1 MRITS
6 IIRTTLAALLLLLC
20 SNFTYAAQADG
31 LVVGENV
38 LATVLNTEIR
48 VVDVMPSEEKRQNM
62 KEQAK
67 DNYAEM
73 LEYVAHVNASN
84 KIFELV
90 LEDYVKKK
98 GITLDQTLVNKFT
111 DKFKSQVSSET
122 SSKPIEEIAVK
133 QVMQFQAE
141 KAMFEEFS
149 GRVVFR
155 QSNPQMPIDAYNK
168 LLSRYRDAGK
178 LNIVDEDLSEA
189 FWDLFKPPYQYEIA
203 TENVDF
209 SKPWWL

>member
-1 MRITS
+1 MRITLT
-6 IIRTTLAALLLLLC
+6 IRSTLAALLLLF
-20 SNFTYAAQADG
+20 SNSTYAAQADG
-31 LVVGENV
+31 LVVGEIV

-48 VVDVMPSEEKRQNM
+48 AVDVMPSEEKRQSM

-67 DNYAEM
+67 DTYAEV
-73 LEYVAHVNASN
+73 LEYVTRVNASN

-90 LEDYVKKK
+90 LEDYAKER
-98 GITLDQTLVNKFT
+98 GIALDQTLVNKFI

-141 KAMFEEFS
+141 KAMFEEFG

-155 QSNPQMPIDAYNK
+155 QSNPQMPIDGYNK
-168 LLSRYRDAGK
+168 LLSRYRDVGK
-178 LNIVDEDLSEA
+178 LNIVDEDLREA

>member
-1 MRITS
+1 MRITLT
-6 IIRTTLAALLLLLC
+6 IRTTLAALLLLLC
-20 SNFTYAAQADG
+20 SNFTFAIQADG

-38 LATVLNTEIR
+38 LARVLNTEIR
-48 VVDVMPSEEKRQNM
+48 VVDVMPSEEKRQDM

-73 LEYVAHVNASN
+73 LEYVARVNASN

-90 LEDYVKKK
+90 LEDYVKER
-98 GITLDQTLVNKFT
+98 GITLNQTLVSKFT
-111 DKFKSQVSSET
+111 DKFESQVSSET
-122 SSKPIEEIAVK
+122 SSKSIEDIAVK

-141 KAMFEEFS
+141 KAMYKEFG

-189 FWDLFKPPYQYEIA
+189 FWDLFSPPYQYEIA
-203 TENVDF
+203 PESVDF

>member
-1 MRITS
+1 MRITLT
-6 IIRTTLAALLLLLC
+6 IRSTLAALLLLC
-20 SNFTYAAQADG
+20 SNSTYAAQANG
-31 LVVGENV
+31 LVVGESV

-48 VVDVMPSEEKRQNM
+48 AVDVMPSEEKRQDM

-67 DNYAEM
+67 DNYAKM
-73 LEYVAHVNASN
+73 LEYVTRVNASN

-90 LEDYVKKK
+90 LEDYAKERA
-98 GITLDQTLVNKFT
+98 IALDQTLVNKFI

-141 KAMFEEFS
+141 KAMFEEFG

-155 QSNPQMPIDAYNK
+155 QSNPQMPIDGYNE
-168 LLSRYRDAGK
+168 LLSHYRDVGK
-178 LNIVDEDLSEA
+178 LNIVDEDLREA

-203 TENVDF
+203 NENVDF

>member
-1 MRITS
+1 MRITLT
-6 IIRTTLAALLLLLC
+6 IRTTLAALLFLLC
-20 SNFTYAAQADG
+20 SSSTFAIQADG

-38 LATVLNTEIR
+38 LARVLNTEIR
-48 VVDVMPSEEKRQNM
+48 VVDVMPSEEKRKNM

-73 LEYVAHVNASN
+73 LEYVARINASN

-90 LEDYVKKK
+90 LEDYAKER
-98 GITLDQTLVNKFT
+98 GITLNQTLVSKFT
-111 DKFKSQVSSET
+111 DKFESQVSSET

-141 KAMFEEFS
+141 KAMFKEFG

-189 FWDLFKPPYQYEIA
+189 FWDLFSPPYQYEIA
-203 TENVDF
+203 PESVDF